1 MLLKI
6 YEVVLQKTTSYI
18 NFCNGGLKMEQVL
31 NNRVDEYKEELLK
44 SIIEVVNIPSV
55 KDKPKLNAPFG
66 EGTKEALLKTL
77 KIAENLGF
85 KTNNLDN
92 YIGYA
97 QYGEGEDYIGVLGH
111 LDVVPAREGW
121 KFPPFSGHIE
131 DGRIYGRGVLDNKG
145 PILSALYALY
155 AIKESNL
162 KLSRPVRIIFGT
174 DEESGF
180 NDIPYYLKRER
191 PPIMGFT
198 PDCKYPVVYGER
210 GRANI
215 QFEIDYNDKS
225 YEKAADEFF
234 NFLNNYILSSKSSG
248 DRLNIDFKDEEF
260 GVMEMRNY
268 NIHIEDSKL
277 LFNISLSYP
286 ATVSIDEI
294 LKRIKLKLSKN
305 MKLNLLLNYNP
316 VKFNKDSF
324 LVKSLQ
330 EAYEEVTKLDGTP
343 VTTTGGTY
351 AKIMPNIVPFGPSF
365 PGQKGISHNPNE
377 YMDIEDIM
385 LNSKIFAQA
394 IYNLAK

>member
-1 MLLKI
+1 
-6 YEVVLQKTTSYI
+6 
-18 NFCNGGLKMEQVL
+18 MELVL
-31 NNRVDEYKEELLK
+31 NNRIDEYKEELLK

-55 KDKPKLNAPFG
+55 KDEPKANAPFG
-66 EGTKEALLKTL
+66 EGAKKALLKAL
-77 KIAENLGF
+77 EIAEDLGF

-111 LDVVPAREGW
+111 LDVVPVGEGW

-131 DGRIYGRGVLDNKG
+131 DERIYGRGVLDNKG

-155 AIKESNL
+155 AIKESGL
-162 KLSRPVRIIFGT
+162 KLNRPVRIIFGT

-180 NDIPYYLKRER
+180 NDIPYYLKKEE

-225 YEKAADEFF
+225 YEKATSEFF
-234 NFLNNYILSSKSSG
+234 NFLNDYILSSKSCG
-248 DRLNIDFKDEEF
+248 DRLDIDFSDEKF

-268 NIHIEDSKL
+268 NIHIKDSKL

-286 ATVSIDEI
+286 AIVSIDEI
-294 LKRIKLKLSKN
+294 LKKIKSKLSKN

-316 VKFNKDSF
+316 VKFDKDSF

-330 EAYEEVTKLDGTP
+330 KAYEEVTKLDGAP